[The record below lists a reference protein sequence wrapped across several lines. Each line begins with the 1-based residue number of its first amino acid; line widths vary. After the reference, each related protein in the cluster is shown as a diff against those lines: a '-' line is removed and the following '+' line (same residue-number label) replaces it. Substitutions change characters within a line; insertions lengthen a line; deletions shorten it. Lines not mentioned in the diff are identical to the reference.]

1 MSGFMNFAAADCT
14 TDFAQAVFIRTC
26 TEELLLFNEKGQR
39 DLLASTMFKG
49 PSRHPLFRWFRVII
63 ETTGNKLACGSNVEA
78 HSLL

>member
-1 MSGFMNFAAADCT
+1 MHGHEDGIAENRMAKLRP
-14 TDFAQAVFIRTC
+14 VFIRTC